1 MLRNV
6 YINILKQ
13 LETTSPINFYDS
25 VQLTN
30 MAKNTRLRNKW
41 NTCNSWDLF
50 RPNDHKI
57 YSILNTDDS
66 SKSGTHWVAVVQNG
80 KTLYVY
86 DSFGRTKEYLM
97 KQFNDWMNSN
107 GYKVVFV
114 NKKPDQNGKQVN
126 CGLRSLLWLIF
137 VDKYGLNK
145 CKNI

>member
-1 MLRNV
+1 MIRKE
-6 YINILKQ
+6 YINTLRE
-13 LETTSPINFYDS
+13 LEKATPINFYDS
-25 VQLTN
+25 IQLNN
-30 MAKNTRLRNKW
+30 MAKKTRLKNKW

-50 RPNDHKI
+50 RPSDHKI

-66 SKSGTHWVAVVQNG
+66 SKSGTHWVSLVQSG

-97 KQFNDWMNSN
+97 KQFSDWMNSN
-107 GYKVVFV
+107 GYKVVFI
-114 NKKPDQNGKQVN
+114 NKKGEQNGKQVN

-137 VDKYGLNK
+137 VDKYGLMK